1 MAQLGSS
8 FLRRMRSALPP
19 LRTQGA
25 LPSLYQAA
33 RAFSDA
39 KLFVGGLSFR
49 TTEDGLRECFAAHG
63 DISDVRI
70 ITDRETGR
78 SRGFGFVTFYN
89 DSDAEAA
96 MSKLQGY
103 NLDGRAIRVDRASAR
118 PPPPRAPGGG
128 FGGGFTAL
136 NEPPEEPVDQDWG
149 SIPSLNAD
157 IPGAPNTPNSS

>member
-1 MAQLGSS
+1 MAQVRSS
-8 FLRRMRSALPP
+8 LIRGLSQALSGNRRQQA
-19 LRTQGA
+19 G
-25 LPSLYQAA
+25 LPSVYMVA
-33 RAFSDA
+33 RSFSDA

-49 TTEDGLRECFAAHG
+49 TTEDGLRDCFAAHG

-78 SRGFGFVTFYN
+78 SRGFGFVTYYN
-89 DSDAEAA
+89 DSDAETALT
-96 MSKLQGY
+96 KLQGH

-118 PPPPRAPGGG
+118 PPPPRSPGGA

-136 NEPPEEPVDQDWG
+136 NEPPEAPVDEDWG

-157 IPGAPNTPNSS
+157 VPSGSNPSS